1 MKTSIV
7 KIGNSRG
14 IRIPKPVIDQCHFK
28 DEVEMEVRDGDLVI
42 YSASKIRNGWDDAF
56 RDMACRKDDRLLDD
70 ISASSAWDDKDWQ
83 W

>member
-1 MKTSIV
+1 
-7 KIGNSRG
+7 
-14 IRIPKPVIDQCHFK
+14 
-28 DEVEMEVRDGDLVI
+28 MEVRDGDLVI